1 MPRLRPALPLLAL
14 LALACQKEAPT
25 PKNVPSPS
33 GPVTTSK
40 ARQEAPAPAAPREV
54 PAPATDPAEDPATTE
69 QDPAPSD
76 DLLMTNLEGDLPG
89 SVDAIVARTVAHV
102 RGGDPAGGLA
112 LLDRALKAKPKE
124 TRLLLLR
131 GRYRLQR
138 QQCEKALWDFESAA
152 RFDPRNATAHASVGL
167 ARLCIGD
174 GEDAAQAFR
183 RSLEIDP
190 DQPEIRRALAGIA
203 GP

>member
-1 MPRLRPALPLLAL
+1 MPRLRSALPLLAL
-14 LALACQKEAPT
+14 LALACQKEASV
-25 PKNVPSPS
+25 PKD
-33 GPVTTSK
+33 
-40 ARQEAPAPAAPREV
+40 V
-54 PAPATDPAEDPATTE
+54 PAPAPPAQGESAPPEIHQETPTPAS
-69 QDPAPSD
+69 PADSVPAPEATPPSD
-76 DLLMTNLEGDLPG
+76 DLLIADLEGDLPG
-89 SVDAIVARTVAHV
+89 GVDAIVSRTVAYV
-102 RGGDPAGGLA
+102 RSGDPAGGLA
-112 LLDRALKAKPKE
+112 LLDRALKAKPRE

-138 QQCEKALWDFESAA
+138 QQCEKALGDFESAVRA
-152 RFDPRNATAHASVGL
+152 DPKNATAHASVGL

-183 RSLEIDP
+183 KSLEIDP

>member
-1 MPRLRPALPLLAL
+1 LTPRLRSALPLLAL
-14 LALACQKEAPT
+14 LALACRKEAPVPKDVPT
-25 PKNVPSPS
+25 PPVRGESSPQI
-33 GPVTTSK
+33 
-40 ARQEAPAPAAPREV
+40 RQEAPAPAKPADPV
-54 PAPATDPAEDPATTE
+54 PAAEPAE
-69 QDPAPSD
+69 PAPSD
-76 DLLMTNLEGDLPG
+76 DLLMADLEGDLPG
-89 SVDAIVARTVAHV
+89 GVDAIVARTVSYV

-112 LLDRALKAKPKE
+112 MLDRALKAKPRE
-124 TRLLLLR
+124 PRLLLLR

-138 QQCEKALWDFESAA
+138 HQCEKALGDFESAV
-152 RFDPRNATAHASVGL
+152 RFDPKNATAHASMGL

-183 RSLEIDP
+183 KSLEIDP

>member
-1 MPRLRPALPLLAL
+1 MRTAALILRLRFAIPFLAL
-14 LALACQKEAPT
+14 LALACQKEASVPQ
-25 PKNVPSPS
+25 NVPAPAPPVQGESSP
-33 GPVTTSK
+33 PQIP
-40 ARQEAPAPAAPREV
+40 QEAPAPASPADPV
-54 PAPATDPAEDPATTE
+54 PAAEAI
-69 QDPAPSD
+69 PSD
-76 DLLMTNLEGDLPG
+76 DLLIADLEGGLPG
-89 SVDAIVARTVAHV
+89 GGDAIVNRTVAYV
-102 RGGDPAGGLA
+102 RSGDPAGGLA
-112 LLDRALKAKPKE
+112 LLDRALKARPKE

-183 RSLEIDP
+183 KSLEIDP
-190 DQPEIRRALAGIA
+190 DQPEIRRTLAGIA

>member
-1 MPRLRPALPLLAL
+1 MIPQLRSALPLLAL
-14 LALACQKEAPT
+14 LALACQKEAPV
-25 PKNVPSPS
+25 PKDVPAPSPTQGEAS
-33 GPVTTSK
+33 SPL
-40 ARQEAPAPAAPREV
+40 RQDAPAPANSVDSTPV
-54 PAPATDPAEDPATTE
+54 VTPPAEPT
-69 QDPAPSD
+69 PSD
-76 DLLMTNLEGDLPG
+76 DLLMTALEEDSLGG
-89 SVDAIVARTVAHV
+89 IDAIVARTVAYV

-124 TRLLLLR
+124 PRLLLLR

-138 QQCEKALWDFESAA
+138 HQCEKALGDFESAV

-183 RSLEIDP
+183 KSLEIDP
-190 DQPEIRRALAGIA
+190 DQPEIRRTLAGIA

>member
-1 MPRLRPALPLLAL
+1 MPRLRSALPLLAL
-14 LALACQKEAPT
+14 LALACQKEASVPKDIPAPT
-25 PKNVPSPS
+25 PAPPAHGESSPQI
-33 GPVTTSK
+33 P
-40 ARQEAPAPAAPREV
+40 QEAPAPANPVE
-54 PAPATDPAEDPATTE
+54 PAPAAEAT
-69 QDPAPSD
+69 PPSD
-76 DLLMTNLEGDLPG
+76 DLLMADLEGDLPG
-89 SVDAIVARTVAHV
+89 GVDAIVARTVAHV
-102 RGGDPAGGLA
+102 RGGNPAGGLA

-138 QQCEKALWDFESAA
+138 QQCEKALWDFESAV

-174 GEDAAQAFR
+174 GEDAALAFR
-183 RSLEIDP
+183 KSLEIDP

>member
-1 MPRLRPALPLLAL
+1 MA
-14 LALACQKEAPT
+14 
-25 PKNVPSPS
+25 
-33 GPVTTSK
+33 
-40 ARQEAPAPAAPREV
+40 
-54 PAPATDPAEDPATTE
+54 D
-69 QDPAPSD
+69 
-76 DLLMTNLEGDLPG
+76 LEGDLPTG
-89 SVDAIVARTVAHV
+89 VDAIVSRTVTYV
-102 RGGDPAGGLA
+102 RSGDPAGGLA

-138 QQCEKALWDFESAA
+138 QQCEKALGDFESAV
-152 RFDPRNATAHASVGL
+152 RFDPKNATAYASVGL
-167 ARLCIGD
+167 ARLCIGE

-183 RSLEIDP
+183 KSLEIDP